1 MVYTHTHTHTYNMN
15 YYSAI
20 KKEVMLFIA
29 TWVCLEIII
38 LNELN
43 QTENDKYITYEKNLK
58 SDTNELMY
66 KTETD
71 SQT

>member
-1 MVYTHTHTHTYNMN
+1 ME

-20 KKEVMLFIA
+20 KKTKIMLFIA

>member
-1 MVYTHTHTHTYNMN
+1 ME

-20 KKEVMLFIA
+20 KKTKIMLFIA

-71 SQT
+71 SQI

>member
-1 MVYTHTHTHTYNMN
+1 ME
-15 YYSAI
+15 YYSAT
-20 KKEVMLFIA
+20 KKTKIMLFIA